1 MSLTLLCI
9 KIFFARICD
18 VTLGTLRTIF
28 TVKGKTIIAGIIA
41 FIEVFIWFLVAK
53 EALNTE
59 VSSIFIVISYA
70 GGYATGTILGTFISK
85 KFINS
90 LISVEVITTKAN
102 KNNIAKIREEGFG
115 VSVVNT
121 TENYNNNNNNNSSNI
136 LFITLNSRHL
146 EDLKRVIKEIDSKA
160 FMVVN
165 ESKIVQNGY
174 IK

>member
-70 GGYATGTILGTFISK
+70 GVYATGTILCTFISK

-121 TENYNNNNNNNSSNI
+121 TENYNNNSSNI

-146 EDLKRVIKEIDSKA
+146 EDLKRLIKEIDSNA

>member
-1 MSLTLLCI
+1 MELFLLCI
-9 KIFFARICD
+9 KIFFARIAD
-18 VTLGTLRTIF
+18 VTLGTLRTVY
-28 TVKGKTIIAGIIA
+28 TVKGKTLLAGVIA
-41 FIEVFIWFLVAK
+41 FAEVFIWFLVVK

-59 VSSIFIVISYA
+59 LSSIWIVIAYS
-70 GGYATGTILGTFISK
+70 GGYATGTILGTYISN

-90 LISVEVITTKAN
+90 LISVEVITSKATPEN
-102 KNNIAKIREEGFG
+102 LKKIRDEGFG

-121 TENYNNNNNNNSSNI
+121 TAPLKEENTSI

-146 EDLKRVIKEIDSKA
+146 SDLKRIIREIDKA
-160 FMVVN
+160 AFLVVN